1 MYLAHPWLQPAV
13 FLLLLFYLF
22 LFPYSRVWVN
32 AMIGLYDGRR
42 AMVGDQGG
50 VSIICLMDLMLQ
62 RQYYSGS
69 KPDAAG
75 FCACSRTRD
84 TDTVRVSERCWRR

>member
-1 MYLAHPWLQPAV
+1 
-13 FLLLLFYLF
+13 
-22 LFPYSRVWVN
+22 
-32 AMIGLYDGRR
+32 MIGLYDGRK

-50 VSIICLMDLMLQ
+50 VSIICLMDLTLQ

-75 FCACSRTRD
+75 FCAGSRTKG
-84 TDTVRVSERCWRR
+84 TDTVRHLPLATPRPGLYTYKYMERGLRTYDCD